1 MENPIYKWMI
11 RMTNPHF
18 LSFSATGMSVWLF
31 EFQWLLAGVLCPP
44 RFASWETCRPWV
56 PSSLVIGSRG
66 ATQLHQSS
74 GQKRCGNTSLHWVFW
89 RWATDCSSIIKYTND
104 NHCNDDNGDC
114 RRHHHHHHFSAWL
127 SFFWNLRKRIYW
139 SSEIIFKHHVFQ
151 VAGQTNQPNA
161 VDVQI

>member
-1 MENPIYKWMI
+1 
-11 RMTNPHF
+11 MTNPHF

-127 SFFWNLRKRIYW
+127 SFFFGTLGKGSTDLQRLSSNIMFSKLQAKPTSQTQWMFKYNLAW
-139 SSEIIFKHHVFQ
+139 
-151 VAGQTNQPNA
+151 
-161 VDVQI
+161 